1 MAKKNVGNKL
11 AIYKLKT
18 PKEILNYYKD
28 WTDNNKYNQD
38 MVDMNYTAPKET
50 VSVLIKHNHQKDLK
64 ILDAGCGTGLVGIEL
79 KKHNYSNLD
88 GVDFSQDMLNL
99 VPKNIYKTLDKVD
112 LNKPLKYNDNTYDV
126 VMCVG
131 TFTYG
136 HVKAHALDEFIR
148 IIKKKGLICFTINEG
163 IYEEY
168 GFDKKIK
175 QLTDSKFWNVKEF
188 FKSDYITNKDV
199 NAWLCLAEINN

>member
-1 MAKKNVGNKL
+1 MTKKNVGDKL
-11 AIYKLKT
+11 PIYKLKT
-18 PKEILNYYKD
+18 PEEILGYYKV
-28 WTDNNKYNQD
+28 WTGNNKYNQD

-50 VSVLIKHNHQKDLK
+50 VSTLVKHNLQKDLK

-79 KKHNYSNLD
+79 KKHNYSNID

-99 VPKNIYKTLDKVD
+99 VPKNIYKTLDKVN
-112 LNKPLKYNDNTYDV
+112 LNNPLKYKNNTYDV

-148 IIKKKGLICFTINEG
+148 IIKKKGLICL
-163 IYEEY
+163 YC
-168 GFDKKIK
+168 
-175 QLTDSKFWNVKEF
+175 KEH
-188 FKSDYITNKDV
+188 
-199 NAWLCLAEINN
+199 

>member
-18 PKEILNYYKD
+18 PEEILSYYKS

-50 VSVLIKHNHQKDLK
+50 VSVLAKHSLQKDLK

-79 KKHNYSNLD
+79 KKHNYSNID

-99 VPKNIYKTLDKVD
+99 VPKNIYKTLYK
-112 LNKPLKYNDNTYDV
+112 N
-126 VMCVG
+126 
-131 TFTYG
+131 FR
-136 HVKAHALDEFIR
+136 F
-148 IIKKKGLICFTINEG
+148 
-163 IYEEY
+163 
-168 GFDKKIK
+168 
-175 QLTDSKFWNVKEF
+175 
-188 FKSDYITNKDV
+188 
-199 NAWLCLAEINN
+199 